1 MITRTNGQVRH
12 IYANK
17 VLGSIKNEIDTI
29 DFFLTPY
36 GQTEVIKKH
45 AEHRGNKE
53 DGFLLQKTSSLSYA
67 YSTYPA

>member
-17 VLGSIKNEIDTI
+17 VLGSIKNEIHTI

-36 GQTEVIKKH
+36 GQTEVIKNILKH
-45 AEHRGNKE
+45 
-53 DGFLLQKTSSLSYA
+53 KTVWQ
-67 YSTYPA
+67 